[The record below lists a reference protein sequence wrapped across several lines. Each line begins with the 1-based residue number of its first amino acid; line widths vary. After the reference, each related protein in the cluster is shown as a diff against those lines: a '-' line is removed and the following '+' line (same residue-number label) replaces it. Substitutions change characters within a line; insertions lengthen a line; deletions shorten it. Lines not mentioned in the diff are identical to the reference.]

1 MTKAKQERRE
11 TMEGIPELYAIYGEK
26 ALGTEAPA
34 ISEVERLT
42 HEFEAHENEEGKFL
56 AQYKDMAG
64 KTKNGMIK
72 FLLQMIVSDEEKHQA
87 VTRAMASTLRGD
99 LNWTHPDDA
108 LRGLY
113 NLVEEKDKLLQ
124 LTEDFIRVEKEGI
137 DEYKKLI
144 KESKGYYR
152 DLFVLLFRSMIRDS
166 EKHAEIL
173 EFLRDRLREA

>member
-1 MTKAKQERRE
+1 
-11 TMEGIPELYAIYGEK
+11 MEGIPEMYAIYGQQ

-42 HEFEAHENEEGKFL
+42 NEFEAHENEEGKFL

-72 FLLQMIVSDEEKHQA
+72 FLLQMIISDEEKHQA

-124 LTEDFIRVEKEGI
+124 LTEDFIRVEKDGI
-137 DEYKKLI
+137 SEYKKLI

-152 DLFVLLFRSMIRDS
+152 DLFGLLFRSMIRDS